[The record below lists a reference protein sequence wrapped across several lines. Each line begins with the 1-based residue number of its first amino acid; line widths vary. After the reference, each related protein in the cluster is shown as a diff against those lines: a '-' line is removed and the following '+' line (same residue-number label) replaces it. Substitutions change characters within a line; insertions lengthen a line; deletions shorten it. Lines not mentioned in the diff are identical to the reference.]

1 MTNKNSYQADSIKVL
16 KGLEAVRKRPGMYIG
31 DTDDGTGLHHMVYE
45 VVDNS
50 IDEAL
55 AGHCKNINVIINSDG
70 TITVNDDGRGIP
82 VDMHKGEKKS
92 AAEVI
97 MTQLHAGGKFD
108 HDSYKVSG
116 GLHGVGVSV
125 VNALSESL
133 QLEINRDGK
142 KHFIEFKNGEAKAP
156 LKVTGKSKETGTQ
169 ITFLPSKEIFS
180 SIKFS
185 ANILIKRM
193 RELAFL
199 NKGIKIIFTDASLK
213 KEKVT
218 EFKFDG
224 GVLEFVDFLDE
235 KREKLQNKNGND
247 LFKKPIY
254 IEAAI
259 TNNPDKVDVYK
270 RNIKSLEDAMQGYID
285 EVSRIEASAIWITI
299 FGIVLLISIKI
310 VQGVLANSKL
320 EKRYSEWLSDKT
332 ISPGMQTKNY
342 ILSTVFTS
350 VIMFFSVVHYSF
362 PGLIN
367 VMNEFPTHPDIRL
380 TSIAWVEK
388 IFNYAVIKG
397 DALFTA
403 ITIGIRS
410 VLDFLELLFVK
421 TPWIVIITTIVTLT
435 GLSAGPRAAIYSAG
449 FLSYMGFL
457 GFWVKA
463 MTTLALLGTAAILSI
478 AIGIPLGIFCAR
490 RQRFYSMIRPIMDF
504 MQTMPAFV
512 FMIPVIAF
520 FGTGKVAAVIITM
533 IFGGTPVVR
542 LTVLGLR
549 GVPETIR
556 EAAIAYGAS
565 KWYLLRKVDLPLATP
580 SILAGVNQ
588 TVMLSLAMVVVAS
601 LIGAKGLGQ
610 DVLEALQYANV
621 GQGIL
626 AGVAILFVALILDR
640 VVQGKKRV

>member
-1 MTNKNSYQADSIKVL
+1 MENKKSINLTRSELITDFVKTNPNYYIKEFQKIGSKPSFSFSFNLYAALLGPIWFGMRNVWNWAL
-16 KGLEAVRKRPGMYIG
+16 TFLIIETFSVVQIIRGLFG
-31 DTDDGTGLHHMVYE
+31 
-45 VVDNS
+45 N
-50 IDEAL
+50 
-55 AGHCKNINVIINSDG
+55 
-70 TITVNDDGRGIP
+70 ITVDAINKIAQVQSTIDFR
-82 VDMHKGEKKS
+82 KK
-92 AAEVI
+92 
-97 MTQLHAGGKFD
+97 QL
-108 HDSYKVSG
+108 
-116 GLHGVGVSV
+116 
-125 VNALSESL
+125 
-133 QLEINRDGK
+133 
-142 KHFIEFKNGEAKAP
+142 
-156 LKVTGKSKETGTQ
+156 
-169 ITFLPSKEIFS
+169 
-180 SIKFS
+180 
-185 ANILIKRM
+185 
-193 RELAFL
+193 
-199 NKGIKIIFTDASLK
+199 
-213 KEKVT
+213 
-218 EFKFDG
+218 
-224 GVLEFVDFLDE
+224 
-235 KREKLQNKNGND
+235 
-247 LFKKPIY
+247 
-254 IEAAI
+254 EAAI

-270 RNIKSLEDAMQGYID
+270 RSIKSLEDAMQGYIN
-285 EVSRIEASAIWITI
+285 EVDKVEASAIWIAI
-299 FGIVLLISIKI
+299 FGFVTLIVIKI
-310 VQGVLANSKL
+310 VQGILANTTL
-320 EKRYSEWLSDKT
+320 EQRYSEWLSDKS
-332 ISPGMQTKNY
+332 ISPGMQTKNF
-342 ILSTVFTS
+342 ILSGIFTS
-350 VIMFFSVVHYSF
+350 IIMFFSVMHYSF
-362 PGLIN
+362 PGLLVI
-367 VMNEFPTHPDIRL
+367 MNEFPTHPEIRL
-380 TSIAWVEK
+380 TSIKWVET
-388 IFNYAVIKG
+388 IFNYAVIRG

-403 ITIGIRS
+403 ITFGIRS

-421 TPWIVIITTIVTLT
+421 TPWIVIITAIVTLT
-435 GLSAGPRAAIYSAG
+435 GLSAGPRAAIYSTG
-449 FLSYMGFL
+449 FLFYMGFL

-478 AIGIPLGIFCAR
+478 AIGIPLGIYCAR

-626 AGVAILFVALILDR
+626 AGIAILFVALILDR

>member
-1 MTNKNSYQADSIKVL
+1 MENKQINNPSRSELITDFVKSNPQYYIKEFQKIGSKPSFSFSFNL
-16 KGLEAVRKRPGMYIG
+16 YAAILGPIWFGMR
-31 DTDDGTGLHHMVYE
+31 
-45 VVDNS
+45 
-50 IDEAL
+50 
-55 AGHCKNINVIINSDG
+55 NIWNW
-70 TITVNDDGRGIP
+70 
-82 VDMHKGEKKS
+82 
-92 AAEVI
+92 A
-97 MTQLHAGGKFD
+97 
-108 HDSYKVSG
+108 
-116 GLHGVGVSV
+116 
-125 VNALSESL
+125 
-133 QLEINRDGK
+133 
-142 KHFIEFKNGEAKAP
+142 
-156 LKVTGKSKETGTQ
+156 
-169 ITFLPSKEIFS
+169 
-180 SIKFS
+180 
-185 ANILIKRM
+185 
-193 RELAFL
+193 LAFL
-199 NKGIKIIFTDASLK
+199 IIETFSVVQIIRGLFGNITKDAVQKIEQVQSTIAFRNKQL
-213 KEKVT
+213 
-218 EFKFDG
+218 
-224 GVLEFVDFLDE
+224 
-235 KREKLQNKNGND
+235 
-247 LFKKPIY
+247 
-254 IEAAI
+254 EAAI
-259 TNNPDKVDVYK
+259 TNNPDKV
-270 RNIKSLEDAMQGYID
+270 GYID
-285 EVSRIEASAIWITI
+285 EVARIEASAIWITI

-310 VQGVLANSKL
+310 VQGIMANSVL

-332 ISPGMQTKNY
+332 ISPGMQTKNF
-342 ILSTVFTS
+342 ISSTIFSS

-362 PGLIN
+362 PGFITI
-367 VMNEFPTHPDIRL
+367 MDDFPTHPDIRL
-380 TSIAWVEK
+380 TSIKWVET
-388 IFNYAVIKG
+388 IFDYAVLKG

-449 FLSYMGFL
+449 FLAYMGFL

-478 AIGIPLGIFCAR
+478 AIGIPLGIYCAR

-626 AGVAILFVALILDR
+626 AGIAILFVALILDR

>member
-1 MTNKNSYQADSIKVL
+1 M
-16 KGLEAVRKRPGMYIG
+16 
-31 DTDDGTGLHHMVYE
+31 
-45 VVDNS
+45 
-50 IDEAL
+50 
-55 AGHCKNINVIINSDG
+55 
-70 TITVNDDGRGIP
+70 
-82 VDMHKGEKKS
+82 
-92 AAEVI
+92 
-97 MTQLHAGGKFD
+97 
-108 HDSYKVSG
+108 
-116 GLHGVGVSV
+116 
-125 VNALSESL
+125 
-133 QLEINRDGK
+133 
-142 KHFIEFKNGEAKAP
+142 
-156 LKVTGKSKETGTQ
+156 
-169 ITFLPSKEIFS
+169 SKEIKNLS
-180 SIKFS
+180 RSE
-185 ANILIKRM
+185 LIKNFVISSPEYYIDEFKKIGSKPSYSFSFNLFAALFGPMWFGLRNIWNYA
-193 RELAFL
+193 LAFL
-199 NKGIKIIFTDASLK
+199 IIETFAVVQIIRGLFGNITKDALEKIDKIQSTI
-213 KEKVT
+213 
-218 EFKFDG
+218 
-224 GVLEFVDFLDE
+224 DFRYKQL
-235 KREKLQNKNGND
+235 
-247 LFKKPIY
+247 
-254 IEAAI
+254 EAAKE
-259 TNNPDKVDVYK
+259 NNPDKVEVYE
-270 RNIKSLEDAMQGYID
+270 RAIKSLEDAMKEYVVDVQQ
-285 EVSRIEASAIWITI
+285 IEASAIWITI
-299 FGIVLLISIKI
+299 SGIALLIFVKFI
-310 VQGVLANSKL
+310 QGILANTVL
-320 EKRYSEWLSDKT
+320 EKRYSEWLSNKS
-332 ISPGMQTKNY
+332 ISPGMKIKNY
-342 ILSTVFTS
+342 FLSIGFTII
-350 VIMFFSVVHYSF
+350 IMFFSVIHYSF
-362 PGLIN
+362 PGFFSI
-367 VMNEFPTHPDIRL
+367 MNDFPTHPEIRL
-380 TSIAWVEK
+380 TSIKWVET
-388 IFNYAVIKG
+388 IFDYAVIKG
-397 DALFTA
+397 DAVFTA

-421 TPWIVIITTIVTLT
+421 TPWIVIITTIVVLT
-435 GLSAGPRAAIYSAG
+435 ALSAGIRTAIYSAG
-449 FLSYMGFL
+449 FLAYMGFL

-478 AIGIPLGIFCAR
+478 VIGIPLGIYCAR

>member
-1 MTNKNSYQADSIKVL
+1 M
-16 KGLEAVRKRPGMYIG
+16 
-31 DTDDGTGLHHMVYE
+31 
-45 VVDNS
+45 
-50 IDEAL
+50 
-55 AGHCKNINVIINSDG
+55 
-70 TITVNDDGRGIP
+70 
-82 VDMHKGEKKS
+82 
-92 AAEVI
+92 
-97 MTQLHAGGKFD
+97 
-108 HDSYKVSG
+108 
-116 GLHGVGVSV
+116 
-125 VNALSESL
+125 
-133 QLEINRDGK
+133 
-142 KHFIEFKNGEAKAP
+142 
-156 LKVTGKSKETGTQ
+156 
-169 ITFLPSKEIFS
+169 SKEIKNLPRS
-180 SIKFS
+180 E
-185 ANILIKRM
+185 LIKNFVISNPDYYIKEFKKIGSKPSYSYSFNLFAALFGPVWFGM
-193 RELAFL
+193 RNVWNYALAFL
-199 NKGIKIIFTDASLK
+199 IVETFAVVQIVRGLFGNITKDAVEKIDKIQSTI
-213 KEKVT
+213 
-218 EFKFDG
+218 
-224 GVLEFVDFLDE
+224 DFRYKQL
-235 KREKLQNKNGND
+235 
-247 LFKKPIY
+247 
-254 IEAAI
+254 EAAKE
-259 TNNPDKVDVYK
+259 NNPDKVEVYE
-270 RNIKSLEDAMQGYID
+270 RAIKSLEGAMREYVVDVQQ
-285 EVSRIEASAIWITI
+285 IEASAIWITI
-299 FGIVLLISIKI
+299 SGILLLIFVKFI
-310 VQGVLANSKL
+310 QGILANTVL
-320 EKRYSEWLSDKT
+320 EKRYSEWLSNKT
-332 ISPGMQTKNY
+332 INPGMKTKNY
-342 ILSTVFTS
+342 LLSVGFTII
-350 VIMFFSVVHYSF
+350 IMFFSVIHYSF
-362 PGLIN
+362 PGFFSI
-367 VMNEFPTHPDIRL
+367 MNDFPTHPEIRL
-380 TSIAWVEK
+380 TSIKWVET
-388 IFNYAVIKG
+388 IFDYAVIKG
-397 DALFTA
+397 DAVFTA

-421 TPWIVIITTIVTLT
+421 TPWIVIITTIVVLT
-435 GLSAGPRAAIYSAG
+435 ALSAGIRTAIYSAG
-449 FLSYMGFL
+449 FLAYMGFL

-478 AIGIPLGIFCAR
+478 VIGIPLGIYCAR